1 MKKAGIL
8 LIGMFLVAAGYA
20 ALSMNDIIIP
30 EQALPDAF
38 QTAFSQLAAAF
49 SQPAVESPGALP
61 ASSTVYFFANGQR
74 IAKRTNGETFYFHND
89 HLGSATVV
97 TDSAGQIVEEKM
109 YDPFGMDLAGS
120 SKIGYN
126 SKELDK
132 DTELNYYGARYYAA
146 DFGRFVTPD
155 TVKGKIT
162 NPQSLNLYAYTLNN
176 PMKYVDPSGEQAV
189 LKTGGYVK
197 MFNELTKPIFE
208 RFPVVQKAASLFGYG
223 SGEQAVATQAEDF
236 ALGLGTATA
245 GAVRAGA
252 VIAKRTAGLVKI
264 SDQVERMITEI
275 VRQTGK
281 SPTLTKVLELKYADE
296 GLTHLQQIVNV
307 GRVEEGLRKAGKME
321 LAEEA
326 RAIGLEKVKQLNTF
340 GDGSGQKSAEFLYES
355 YKPSAPK
362 IGRFS
367 TVNTDQLL
375 KQVGD
380 DAADLPYEQM
390 DPAISGLFREL
401 EHVR

>member
-61 ASSTVYFFANGQR
+61 ASSTFYFFANGQR
-74 IAKRTNGETFYFHND
+74 IAKRTDGEMFYFHND
-89 HLGSATVV
+89 HLGSAAVV

-155 TVKGKIT
+155 TVKGKIG

-176 PMKYVDPSGEQAV
+176 PVKFTDPSGNQESEQVQEEQEKNKKKSVAG
-189 LKTGGYVK
+189 LIFSGIKTTGRAINTGVWYGFAYALTGETALHESSHALAYQTFGVGIDEFSITPNKGKGVMGYVRA
-197 MFNELTKPIFE
+197 EAESFE
-208 RFPVVQKAASLFGYG
+208 
-223 SGEQAVATQAEDF
+223 
-236 ALGLGTATA
+236 
-245 GAVRAGA
+245 
-252 VIAKRTAGLVKI
+252 
-264 SDQVERMITEI
+264 
-275 VRQTGK
+275 
-281 SPTLTKVLELKYADE
+281 
-296 GLTHLQQIVNV
+296 
-307 GRVEEGLRKAGKME
+307 
-321 LAEEA
+321 
-326 RAIGLEKVKQLNTF
+326 
-340 GDGSGQKSAEFLYES
+340 
-355 YKPSAPK
+355 
-362 IGRFS
+362 
-367 TVNTDQLL
+367 
-375 KQVGD
+375 
-380 DAADLPYEQM
+380 
-390 DPAISGLFREL
+390 
-401 EHVR
+401 